1 MITVQGLTKVYGS
14 RTALD
19 AVSFEVPRGEIFG
32 FVGPNGAGKTTTLR
46 ILAALLEPTAGR
58 AFVDGADVIE
68 HPDLV
73 HDRLGY
79 MPDFF
84 GVYDQLTAAE
94 YLDFYAACYRIPK
107 ARRKKIAADLLEL
120 VGLTDRRDQSV
131 DTLSRGL
138 KQRLCLARALVHDP
152 AVLLLD
158 EPASGLDPRARVE
171 MREILKELQK
181 MGKTIV
187 ISSHILPELTEL
199 CTMVGIIDQGR
210 MRATGPVQDVIRQLT
225 SGRRLRIMVLGQ
237 RDEAVATLKA
247 LPSIRT
253 VDMIN
258 GAIEVQYEGDDAT
271 AASILQA
278 LTAAAIRVSGFN
290 QLDGGLEDAFLKAT
304 SEDLG

>member
-1 MITVQGLTKVYGS
+1 MIAVQGLTKVYGH

-19 AVSFEVPRGEIFG
+19 AVSFEVPKGEIFG

-58 AFVDGADVIE
+58 AFVDGADVMRQ
-68 HPDLV
+68 PDLV
-73 HDRLGY
+73 HERLGY

-84 GVYDQLTAAE
+84 GVYDQLTATE
-94 YLDFYAACYRIPK
+94 YLDFYAACYRIPR
-107 ARRKKIAADLLEL
+107 ARRTKIAADLLEL
-120 VGLTDRRDQSV
+120 VGLADRRDQSV

-138 KQRLCLARALVHDP
+138 NQRLCLARALVHDP

-171 MREILKELQK
+171 MREILKELQR

-199 CTMVGIIDQGR
+199 CTMIGIIDQGR
-210 MRATGPVQDVIRQLT
+210 MRATGPVQDVIRELT
-225 SGRRLRIMVLGQ
+225 SGRRLRIMVMGR
-237 RDEAVATLKA
+237 RDEALAILKA

-258 GAIEVQYEGDDAT
+258 GAIEAQYEGDDAT

-278 LTAAAIRVSGFN
+278 LTAAGISVSGFS
-290 QLDGGLEDAFLKAT
+290 QLEGGLEDAFLKAT
-304 SEDLG
+304 SEDVG

>member
-1 MITVQGLTKVYGS
+1 MISVQSLSKTYG
-14 RTALD
+14 RRAALD
-19 AVSFEVPRGEIFG
+19 GVSFEVPKGEIFG

-58 AFVDGADVIE
+58 AVIDGADVVE
-68 HPDLV
+68 HPDRV

-94 YLDFYAACYRIPK
+94 YLDFYAACYRQPK
-107 ARRKKIAADLLEL
+107 ARRKKIVDDLLEL
-120 VGLTDRRDQSV
+120 VGLSDRRDQSV
-131 DTLSRGL
+131 DTLSRGM
-138 KQRLCLARALVHDP
+138 KQRLCLGRALVHDP

-171 MREILKELQK
+171 MREILKELQR

-199 CTMVGIIDQGR
+199 CTMIGIIDQGR
-210 MRATGPVQDVIRQLT
+210 IRATGPVHEVVRQLT
-225 SGRRLRIMVLGQ
+225 SGRRLRINVLGQ
-237 RDEAVATLKA
+237 KEEAVTLLKG
-247 LPSIRT
+247 LPSIEQ

-258 GAIEVQYEGDDAT
+258 GGLEADFVGDE
-271 AASILQA
+271 AAAAAILQA
-278 LTAAAIRVSGFN
+278 LIGAGIKVSGFT
-290 QLDGGLEDAFLKAT
+290 QLEGGLEDAFLKAT
-304 SEDLG
+304 REDIG

>member
-1 MITVQGLTKVYGS
+1 MITIDGLTKIYGN

-19 AVSFEVPRGEIFG
+19 HVSFEVPKGEIFG

-46 ILAALLEPTAGR
+46 ILAALLEPTSGR
-58 AFVDGADVIE
+58 AFVDGADVTK
-68 HPDLV
+68 HPDKV
-73 HDRLGY
+73 HERLGY

-84 GVYDQLTAAE
+84 GVYDQLTASE
-94 YLDFYAACYRIPK
+94 YLDFYAACYRQPK
-107 ARRKKIAADLLEL
+107 ARRKKVADDLLEL
-120 VGLTDRRDQSV
+120 VGLTDRRDQAV

-171 MREILKELQK
+171 MREILKELQT

-199 CTMVGIIDQGR
+199 CTMIGIIDQGR

-225 SGRRLRIMVLGQ
+225 SGRRLRISVLGQ
-237 RDEAVATLKA
+237 KEEAAALLKA
-247 LPSIRT
+247 LPAIQE
-253 VDMIN
+253 VVMVN
-258 GAIEVQYEGDDAT
+258 GAIEAQYDGDDA
-271 AASILQA
+271 AAAGILQA
-278 LTAAAIRVSGFN
+278 LTAAGIKVSAFS
-290 QLDGGLEDAFLKAT
+290 QLEGGLEDAFMKAT
-304 SEDLG
+304 SEDV

>member
-1 MITVQGLTKVYGS
+1 MIAVQGLTKVYGH

-19 AVSFEVPRGEIFG
+19 AVSFEVPKGEIFG

-58 AFVDGADVIE
+58 AFVDGADVMRQ
-68 HPDLV
+68 PDLV
-73 HDRLGY
+73 HERLGY

-84 GVYDQLTAAE
+84 GVYDQLTATE
-94 YLDFYAACYRIPK
+94 YLDFYAACYRIPR
-107 ARRKKIAADLLEL
+107 ARRTKIAADLLEL
-120 VGLTDRRDQSV
+120 VGLADRRDQSV

-171 MREILKELQK
+171 MREILKELQR

-199 CTMVGIIDQGR
+199 CTMIGIIDQGR
-210 MRATGPVQDVIRQLT
+210 MRATGPVQDVIRELT
-225 SGRRLRIMVLGQ
+225 SGRRLRIMVMGR
-237 RDEAVATLKA
+237 RDEALAILKA

-258 GAIEVQYEGDDAT
+258 GAIEAQYEGDDAT

-278 LTAAAIRVSGFN
+278 LTAAGISVSGFS
-290 QLDGGLEDAFLKAT
+290 QLEGGLEDAFLKAT
-304 SEDLG
+304 SEDMG